1 MAAFSTNTNI
11 LSSHSHLP
19 LRFSSS
25 SNFLKTHSS
34 LHFFPLYNKNL
45 NSPASPIF
53 AAPPHASAAV
63 TTTGTESLHDFAS
76 TSTSTGWAEF
86 GEKVSG
92 EWDGFGADFTV
103 EGKPIELPEM
113 VVPEAYREWEVKVFD
128 WQTQCPTLADQNQ
141 SSLIYKTI
149 KLLPTVG
156 CEADAATRY
165 SIHERSVTQ
174 PHNSAFAYQ
183 STGCYV
189 ALWPSIA
196 SNKLNKSK
204 SIEVEHCLINP
215 SDKESR
221 VRIIQVLELLE
232 QSCEMKLKSI
242 SVFVEQWYGPFRN
255 GDQLGG
261 CAIRD
266 SAFAATQPLKASQL
280 SGVWE
285 GLTAVATFHT
295 STNNMIQQVGD
306 ECECKSIRNEDV
318 DDDDGGLILLPKQ
331 LWCSL
336 KKSSEDKMETWCEV
350 GWLLDEGRAITS
362 KCTFS
367 STGDLKEIAIAR
379 ETATR
384 V

>member
-11 LSSHSHLP
+11 LSSHSQHRPHLP
-19 LRFSSS
+19 LRFSSSS

-45 NSPASPIF
+45 NSPIF

-76 TSTSTGWAEF
+76 TSTSTEF
-86 GEKVSG
+86 GERVSG

-174 PHNSAFAYQ
+174 PHTSAFAYQ

-189 ALWPSIA
+189 ALWPSSIA
-196 SNKLNKSK
+196 SNKFNISKSK

-221 VRIIQVLELLE
+221 VRIIQVLE
-232 QSCEMKLKSI
+232 QSSEMKLKSI

-266 SAFAATQPLKASQL
+266 SAFAATQPLKAPQL

-285 GLTAVATFHT
+285 ARTAVATFHT

-306 ECECKSIRNEDV
+306 ECACKSIRN
-318 DDDDGGLILLPKQ
+318 DDGGLILLPKQ

-379 ETATR
+379 ETATG